1 MEGKMFKLL
10 ESFIAVY
17 ETRNFS
23 KAAEELFLSQPT
35 ISVHINQLE
44 KQLDTSLFERNGG
57 TEIRPTENAKRF
69 YPEALKI
76 ISNWQRAKEKIADHK
91 MPKSRLKIAAS
102 HTTATTLLPKVIK
115 FLSASIDQL
124 QIQVSLHNSD
134 DILEMIS
141 QHKINLGLI
150 EKPSTNDA
158 VKRYE
163 LMNDQL
169 VLAGDQK
176 SSIWLIRE
184 NGSGVYHYTQQYL
197 KENGIIPEQ
206 TIRIK
211 SNEIIVATLA
221 KGIGKSIVSKKT
233 LITGTPFKELGDSFN
248 RSFYLLTPQHEP
260 NKKITSLI
268 NKLVKEII
276 T

>member
-44 KQLDTSLFERNGG
+44 KQLDTSLFERNGR

-248 RSFYLLTPQHEP
+248 RSFYLLTPQHES

-276 T
+276 A

>member
-1 MEGKMFKLL
+1 MERKMFKLL

-44 KQLDTSLFERNGG
+44 KQLDTSLFERNGR

-221 KGIGKSIVSKKT
+221 NGIGKSIVSKKT

>member
-44 KQLDTSLFERNGG
+44 KQLDTSLFERNGR

-169 VLAGDQK
+169 VLAGNQK

>member
-1 MEGKMFKLL
+1 MFKLL

-44 KQLDTSLFERNGG
+44 KQLDTSLFERNGR

-221 KGIGKSIVSKKT
+221 KGIGKSIVSKK
-233 LITGTPFKELGDSFN
+233 
-248 RSFYLLTPQHEP
+248 H
-260 NKKITSLI
+260 
-268 NKLVKEII
+268 
-276 T
+276 

>member
-44 KQLDTSLFERNGG
+44 KQLDTSLFERNGR

>member
-44 KQLDTSLFERNGG
+44 KQLDTSLFERNRR

>member
-169 VLAGDQK
+169 VLAGNQK

>member
-44 KQLDTSLFERNGG
+44 KQLDTSLFERNGR

-260 NKKITSLI
+260 NKKIASLI

-276 T
+276 A

>member
-44 KQLDTSLFERNGG
+44 KQLDTSLFERNGR
-57 TEIRPTENAKRF
+57 TEIKPTENAKRF

-276 T
+276 A

>member
-1 MEGKMFKLL
+1 MFKLL

-44 KQLDTSLFERNGG
+44 KLLDTSLFERNGR

-76 ISNWQRAKEKIADHK
+76 ISDWQRAKEKIADHK

-102 HTTATTLLPKVIK
+102 HTTATTLLPRIIE
-115 FLSASIDQL
+115 FLSAHINQL

-141 QHKINLGLI
+141 QHQISLGLI

-158 VKRYE
+158 VKRYK

-169 VLAGDQK
+169 VLAGDKK

-211 SNEIIVATLA
+211 SNAMIVATLA
-221 KGIGKSIVSKKT
+221 KGIGQSIVSKKT
-233 LITGTPFKELGDSFN
+233 LLPDTPFKELGENFN
-248 RSFYLLTPQHEP
+248 RSFYLLTPQHEQ
-260 NKKITSLI
+260 NRKIATLI
-268 NKLVKEII
+268 DQLIKQISQ
-276 T
+276 

>member
-44 KQLDTSLFERNGG
+44 KQLGTSLFERNRR

-169 VLAGDQK
+169 VLAGNQK

>member
-44 KQLDTSLFERNGG
+44 KQLDTSLFERNGR

-221 KGIGKSIVSKKT
+221 NGIGKSIVSKKT

>member
-44 KQLDTSLFERNGG
+44 KQLDTSLFERNRR

-76 ISNWQRAKEKIADHK
+76 ISNWQRAKEKIADQK

-169 VLAGDQK
+169 VLAGNQK

>member
-44 KQLDTSLFERNGG
+44 KQLDTSLFERNRR

-169 VLAGDQK
+169 VLAGNQK

>member
-1 MEGKMFKLL
+1 MFKLL

-44 KQLDTSLFERNGG
+44 KQLDTSLFERNGR

-233 LITGTPFKELGDSFN
+233 LIAGTPFKELGDSFN

-276 T
+276 A

>member
-44 KQLDTSLFERNGG
+44 KQLDTLLFERNRR

>member
-44 KQLDTSLFERNGG
+44 KQLDTSLFERNGR

-233 LITGTPFKELGDSFN
+233 LITGTLFKELGDSFN

>member
-1 MEGKMFKLL
+1 MFKLL

-44 KQLDTSLFERNGG
+44 KQLDTSLFERNGR

-221 KGIGKSIVSKKT
+221 NGIGKSIVSKKT